1 MNIVSI
7 KKSLSPLNII
17 IILFLFLTVPLLET
31 TASSWNINCSS
42 SDINGSPECT
52 MQQEIIMKNSQL
64 PVLQLT
70 LAQLNKEEPPHA
82 LLIVPLGIYL
92 PGGVAIQIDDNPEK
106 TFPVERCDPDGC
118 HLFMSLTDSTLN
130 QLFLGKLLTVSFFD
144 SDRVKIKIPVNLQGF
159 SDTYKTLLR

>member
-1 MNIVSI
+1 MNTVS
-7 KKSLSPLNII
+7 KRKSLSPLV
-17 IILFLFLTVPLLET
+17 IILFIFMIGCFLESS
-31 TASSWNINCSS
+31 ASSWNINCSPS
-42 SDINGSPECT
+42 GKRTPSECT

-70 LAQLNKEEPPHA
+70 FAKLNKETPPHA

-92 PGGVAIQIDDNPEK
+92 PGGVVIQIDDNPGK

-118 HLFMSLTDSTLN
+118 HLFMSLTNSTLN

-144 SDRVKIKIPVNLQGF
+144 SDRVRIKIPVNLNGF
-159 SDTYKTLLR
+159 SDTYKTLVR

>member
-7 KKSLSPLNII
+7 KKSLSPLNIS
-17 IILFLFLTVPLLET
+17 IILFIFLTVPILET
-31 TASSWNINCSS
+31 RASSWNINCSS
-42 SDINGSPECT
+42 SDINGPPECT

-70 LAQLNKEEPPHA
+70 LAQLNKKEPPHA

-92 PGGVAIQIDDNPEK
+92 PGGVAIQIDDNLEK

>member
-1 MNIVSI
+1 MSNIS
-7 KKSLSPLNII
+7 KRLSLST
-17 IILFLFLTVPLLET
+17 LTVFPFFILIGPLLESV
-31 TASSWNINCSS
+31 ASSWNINCSPS
-42 SDINGSPECT
+42 NTSGSTECT

-70 LAQLNKEEPPHA
+70 LARLNKEEPPHA

-92 PGGVAIQIDDNPEK
+92 PGGVAIQIDNNPEK
-106 TFPVERCDPDGC
+106 NFPVERCDPDGC

-159 SDTYKTLLR
+159 KDTYKTLLE

>member
-1 MNIVSI
+1 MNIVS
-7 KKSLSPLNII
+7 KRKSLSSPTIT
-17 IILFLFLTVPLLET
+17 LFLILIAAALESV
-31 TASSWNINCSS
+31 ASSWNINCTPSNM
-42 SDINGSPECT
+42 NGLPECT

-70 LAQLNKEEPPHA
+70 LAQLNAEEPPHA

-92 PGGVAIQIDDNPEK
+92 PGGVGIQIDDNPEK

-130 QLFLGKLLTVSFFD
+130 QLFLGKLLTVSFLD

-159 SDTYKTLLR
+159 SDTYKTLLQ